1 MLTSSRTS
9 ICLHRPRSDLV
20 FTAVPD
26 STSCTPSRVYGVP
39 ASKFS
44 VHTAKCIQAADR
56 MADLITLPG
65 NTLQHT
71 PLFTCMLTLSS
82 VVHLSAY
89 VLSHSADQRAFIRER
104 LALSVGSLKG
114 IKSTWL
120 LADGVLQ
127 NIKAAAKEVM
137 VCGMRMEPPMIQA
150 ADPYGVGT
158 GGNGRWV
165 VTIQDPLF
173 KEVPELMPTDQDQS
187 LSLPAL
193 LQDHNTAT
201 SIGVSF

>member
-1 MLTSSRTS
+1 M
-9 ICLHRPRSDLV
+9 
-20 FTAVPD
+20 
-26 STSCTPSRVYGVP
+26 YGVP
-39 ASKFS
+39 ANKFS

-71 PLFTCMLTLSS
+71 PLFSCMLTLSS

-89 VLSHSADQRAFIRER
+89 VLCHSTDQRAFIRER

-114 IKSTWL
+114 IRSTWT

-137 VCGMRMEPPMIQA
+137 ECGMRMEPPAIQA
-150 ADPYGVGT
+150 ADPYGI
-158 GGNGRWV
+158 GGGVDNPWM
-165 VTIQDPLF
+165 VTMQDPLF
-173 KEVPELMPTDQDQS
+173 KEVPEL
-187 LSLPAL
+187 LPAAQSQGVPLPTL
-193 LQDHNTAT
+193 LQDHNSTA
-201 SIGVSF
+201 SVSVSYG